1 MAGFQ
6 KNIYSNNIDPY
17 AYEINVLKDMKL
29 SPQIKM
35 TDLAD
40 LPHISKLA
48 IADTFH
54 DLAQPR
60 VGYDQTHFNETVLP
74 RIIEDDIQPETD
86 KKLYYKTALSRLFG
100 GTVGPSQLEP
110 SVNAYIENVFGL
122 QPAYEEI
129 TFDDIL
135 DHPVKFN
142 DETLKKKIEK
152 SNGSL
157 KITVPQEY
165 TSFTH
170 YLTKFIDDTSY
181 HNAQKGISRFIKNY
195 LFQTDDRDIADI
207 RFLFDAGANQ
217 IGKIFRYPNSGGIR
231 YNGMACTA
239 DSASSSDESLD
250 PTKPN
255 EYEPDRIVK
264 VTSNFFTSNVYDI
277 HFIVNDHR
285 TFGKDGKTCFSVS
298 ITNKD
303 DDPTVFEHSARY
315 FFGPQKNNSAPGDPC
330 GTEGASVSHI
340 GKTMAAL
347 KGVESKNDQ
356 VAHLNSVK
364 KDKTYNSSC
373 IPLGDSQFLKL
384 FAKKGGKIKNVEE
397 INVLLKLLA
406 DCKRTGDYEQS
417 LTLAR
422 KIKNDGGNSNN
433 YTFSSVDLLSTL
445 FARMNGI
452 PSVYQVGVNGTITL
466 YRNTLNLGSEA
477 DREAAI
483 QTAKENVRNR
493 RLEYL
498 KTTYKRLKHVLT
510 SPGFISILEDFE
522 KTKFPDEN
530 TELQKTKIYNVFIT
544 PLQIFNKDLIDG
556 YSEDNY
562 DLIDKIHNTIHTH
575 YPSILNESLV
585 IGAIPDINNF
595 TLPFLDFIV
604 REGKSKKSTYLDKLK
619 LEKTTLEKNIAAD
632 TGGTSARDVTRQ
644 TSRTKKLAETN
655 ELIKEVLNSITYT
668 ELPFRGG
675 GKTIRELLSAKKTER
690 RKTYKSKTTNK
701 KKTIKK
707 NFTAK
712 KKIQKLFYRYEK
724 PLYSHLNTGACA
736 IELKGVI
743 DKVLDSSNEYLK
755 DIYGSRK
762 PLLTREMKKNQRKTL
777 REKYRQ
783 DSLATKRDMRI
794 EENMKEVGYKTRKK
808 MNTIRKLN
816 SIIIPDIIPDEHIYT
831 LNKDFIKDLGSYSA
845 SNLLF
850 LNKIRYEFI
859 DALELIVLNYNYN
872 SISYEKLTI
881 DILFGKYKILSF
893 LLILLT
899 PIVYTEDT
907 KINEKINEN
916 VRLYVENVMEGVAA
930 DSKSGTA
937 ISLFALVGYYM
948 NNFHVDDYFFNVP
961 KTKEKEK
968 YNLDD
973 HLKSPTKNLIE
984 WKYQDKMVLAFDTLA
999 FFKKSPLKV

>member
-17 AYEINVLKDMKL
+17 GYEINVLKDMKL
-29 SPQIKM
+29 NPQIKM

-60 VGYDQTHFNETVLP
+60 VGYDQAHFNETVLP
-74 RIIEDDIQPETD
+74 QIIEDDLQPETD
-86 KKLYYKTALSRLFG
+86 KKVYYKSALSRLFG

-142 DETLKKKIEK
+142 DETLMKKIEK

-340 GKTMAAL
+340 GKTMAAI
-347 KGVESKNDQ
+347 KGVKSKNDQ
-356 VAHLNSVK
+356 AVHLNSVK

-384 FAKKGGKIKNVEE
+384 FAKKGGMIKDEGE
-397 INVLLKLLA
+397 INTLLKLLA

-445 FARMNGI
+445 FARLNGI

-483 QTAKENVRNR
+483 QTAKDNVRNR

-510 SPGFISILEDFE
+510 SPGLISILDDFE
-522 KTKFPDEN
+522 KTRFADEN
-530 TELQKTKIYNVFIT
+530 TELQKTKIYNVFNN

-556 YSEDNY
+556 YVEEDY
-562 DLIDKIHNTIHTH
+562 DLIDNIHNTIHAH
-575 YPSILNESLV
+575 YPSILNEALE

-632 TGGTSARDVTRQ
+632 TGGTSARDVSRQ
-644 TSRTKKLAETN
+644 ISRTTKLAETN

-668 ELPFRGG
+668 DLPIQPIRGG
-675 GKTIRELLSAKKTER
+675 EKTIRKLLSSKKTER
-690 RKTYKSKTTNK
+690 SKTYKSKTNR
-701 KKTIKK
+701 KK

-712 KKIQKLFYRYEK
+712 KKIKKLFYRYEK
-724 PLYSHLNTGACA
+724 PLYPNLNTGACA

-743 DKVLDSSNEYLK
+743 DKILDSSNEYLK

-762 PLLTREMKKNQRKTL
+762 PTQTTRGIKKTQSQTL
-777 REKYRQ
+777 RQKYRK
-783 DSLATKRDMRI
+783 DNLSTKRDIRI
-794 EENMKEVGYKTRKK
+794 EEHMKEVGNKTRKK

-816 SIIIPDIIPDEHIYT
+816 SIIPDEHIYT
-831 LNKDFIKDLGSYSA
+831 LNKDFIRDLGSYST

-850 LNKIRYEFI
+850 LNKVRYEFI

-881 DILFGKYKILSF
+881 DILFGKYTILSF

-899 PIVYTEDT
+899 PTIYVEDT
-907 KINEKINEN
+907 KINEKINEK
-916 VRLYVENVMEGVAA
+916 VRLYVEDIMKGVAA
-930 DSKSGTA
+930 DSKSGIA

-948 NNFHVDDYFFNVP
+948 NNFHVDDYFFNIP
-961 KTKEKEK
+961 KTKEK

-984 WKYQDKMVLAFDTLA
+984 WKYQTKMLLALDTLDIL
-999 FFKKSPLKV
+999 KKSPLKL